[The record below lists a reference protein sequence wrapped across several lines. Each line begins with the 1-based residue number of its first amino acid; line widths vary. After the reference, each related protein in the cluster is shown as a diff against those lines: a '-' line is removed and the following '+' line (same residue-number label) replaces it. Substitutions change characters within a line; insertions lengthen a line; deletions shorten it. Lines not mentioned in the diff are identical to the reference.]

1 MYRICSYRNVLV
13 LLFLVPILAQGQEVD
28 YEALLRRVDTVE
40 NQVYK
45 PVVSFSY
52 GVLDYFGDV
61 QNSFLSP
68 VIGNS
73 AMAVNL
79 ATFVDR
85 KHYFT
90 GNFNFMMGNL
100 SGNSYDHSDLS
111 RNLNFR
117 TSLTSIGV
125 NIEYRFAPFINKGAL
140 LRPYLSLGAAVLN
153 FNAKGDL
160 TDGNGLTY
168 YYWQDGS
175 IRDIPE
181 SMPGDAE
188 YLYRDYTYETDLRD
202 REHEEFGLGDY
213 SQTAVAFPLTVGSY
227 FRISNRA
234 FFSLGV
240 SYYYAL
246 TDMLDNVAYEGTSVQ
261 GGKGYD
267 SFFYTHLSLHFD
279 LFSDPAT
286 RTVELLY
293 ADMEFDESLFDDE
306 DGDFVLDIADRCPG
320 TPYGIEVDSTGC
332 PLDIDMDGV
341 PDYLDEEPYSELG
354 AWVDENGMTITDE
367 EFEKAMSRRENAMP
381 RDEVEEYMTI
391 ISGAYR
397 PNTEVSIPEKF
408 QAFDADGDGELSFEE
423 LMHAIDQY
431 FDYQPDLDVDEIRQ
445 LNDFFFSQ

>member
-1 MYRICSYRNVLV
+1 MFILSLMP
-13 LLFLVPILAQGQEVD
+13 FLAQGQEVD
-28 YEALLRRVDTVE
+28 YESLLQRVDTVA
-40 NQVYK
+40 NPVYK

-79 ATFVDR
+79 STYVDR
-85 KHYFT
+85 KHYFV
-90 GNFNFMMGNL
+90 GNVNFMLGNL
-100 SGNSYDHSDLS
+100 SGNSYDHSDLT

-117 TSLTSIGV
+117 TSLTSIGANV
-125 NIEYRFAPFINKGAL
+125 EYRFAPLIDKRAL
-140 LRPYLSLGAAVLN
+140 LRPYISLGAAVLN

-160 TDGNGLTY
+160 MDGNDQTY

-175 IRDIPE
+175 IRDVPE
-181 SMPGDAE
+181 SSPDE
-188 YLYRDYTYETDLRD
+188 SQFLYRDYTYETDLRD
-202 REHEEFGLGDY
+202 WEQEEYGLGDY
-213 SQTAVAFPLTVGSY
+213 HQTTVAFPVTLGSH
-227 FRISNRA
+227 FRISDRA

-261 GGKGYD
+261 GDKGYD
-267 SFFYTHLSLHFD
+267 SFFYSHLSLHFD

-286 RTVELLY
+286 RTVDLLY
-293 ADMEFDESLFDDE
+293 ANVEFDELLFDDE
-306 DGDFVLDIADRCPG
+306 DGDFVLDIADRCPA
-320 TPYGIEVDSTGC
+320 TPYGIEVDSVGC

-341 PDYLDEEPYSELG
+341 PDYLDEEPYSRLG
-354 AWVDENGMTITDE
+354 AWVDENGVAITEDE
-367 EFEKAMSRRENAMP
+367 FLAAMSLRDNAMP

-391 ISGAYR
+391 ISGEYR
-397 PNTEVSIPEKF
+397 PNTDVVIPEKF
-408 QAFDADGDGELSFEE
+408 QSLDADGDGELSFEE
-423 LMHAIDQY
+423 LMQVIDQY
-431 FDYQPDLDVDEIRQ
+431 FDYQLDLDLEDIRQ